1 MSAEELYRKIKSEM
15 LFNRAVMSV
24 MAALFVSRVGGGETK
39 DAFWCLVLY
48 GVYSLARSLEE
59 WVRGSDE

>member
-1 MSAEELYRKIKSEM
+1 MTSNELYYRVKSEM

-24 MAALFVSRVGGGETK
+24 MAALVLFAVIGERR
-39 DAFWCLVLY
+39 DVMLYLMLYAAYCLV
-48 GVYSLARSLEE
+48 RSLEE